1 MDFLDDVVS
10 LIFSGR
16 CSFSASLRT
25 LRGWHQSQSSE
36 PCLSQ
41 STPPR
46 EERQIEIQRFLELEP
61 LAPRPCGLA
70 PVGLIDEA
78 ARGSPK
84 FVSPIR
90 AES

>member
-1 MDFLDDVVS
+1 MDFLDDVAAFVFRGGVAFQRVCEHYEAG
-10 LIFSGR
+10 IR
-16 CSFSASLRT
+16 ASL
-25 LRGWHQSQSSE
+25 QSRAFRSR
-36 PCLSQ
+36 PP
-41 STPPR
+41 PPR
-46 EERQIEIQRFLELEP
+46 EEKQIEMQRFLE

-70 PVGLIDEA
+70 PVGPIDEV